1 MDKLEGDNV
10 WQLEGDNVWQ
20 HLIPFLP
27 TSESTSKGAADAH
40 EGCSAADMWVKLMA
54 LLEPAVNVVPAP
66 QKKPRRAFTIHD
78 VAGPAATMAGKK
90 IHISDV
96 ASQ

>member
-1 MDKLEGDNV
+1 MDV
-10 WQLEGDNVWQ
+10 CQQTIAV
-20 HLIPFLP
+20 LP
-27 TSESTSKGAADAH
+27 ISESTAEGTADEH